1 MVEHHQQLAIL
12 VASGRTMERI
22 GVSLNQDQVMKL
34 AKKDFEKYLKI
45 YEASCLQLIHFFSSH
60 VKDWLIFFLLA
71 KEIF

>member
-12 VASGRTMERI
+12 VASGKRMERI

-45 YEASCLQLIHFFSSH
+45 YEASCL
-60 VKDWLIFFLLA
+60 
-71 KEIF
+71 

>member
-1 MVEHHQQLAIL
+1 MVGHHQQLAIL
-12 VASGRTMERI
+12 VASGKTMERI

-45 YEASCLQLIHFFSSH
+45 YEASCFQLIHFFSSH